1 MASKDEPASKTVA
14 RNRRATHDYFIDE
27 RLEAGVMLAGTE
39 VKSLREGRGNI
50 NEAYASE
57 RGGELW
63 LVNAYI
69 PEYHGG
75 NRFNHEVRRPRKLL
89 LHRREIGKL
98 IGAIQRKG
106 HTLIPLSLYFN
117 RRGLAKVQLGLA
129 HGKKAHD
136 KRHSIKERD
145 WQREKERLLRD
156 KR

>member
-1 MASKDEPASKTVA
+1 LANQADPTSRTVA

-27 RLEAGVMLAGTE
+27 RFEAGVVLAGTE

-50 NEAYASE
+50 TEAYASE

-69 PEYHGG
+69 PEYRGG

-89 LHRREIGKL
+89 LHKREIGKL
-98 IGAIQRKG
+98 IGAVQRKG

-117 RRGLAKVQLGLA
+117 RRGLAKVELGLA

-136 KRHSIKERD
+136 KRHAIKERD
-145 WQREKERLLRD
+145 WQREKERLMRD
-156 KR
+156 KG